1 MFDGRCYTLLFIAR
15 RDDNAKTGE
24 FGAGGLGWHFEI
36 KAISDSNLRVS
47 SRKRK
52 PPVGTR
58 SRAIREFVW
67 ALRQRRRRRASR
79 TFVCKIRG
87 GLGAPPPRV
96 PATPSTPAILNSSRR
111 DPQSLPVWKRAIDSV

>member
-67 ALRQRRRRRASR
+67 ALRQRRRWSASGTFCSISTDALEPIPTASPLRRQLQP
-79 TFVCKIRG
+79 F
-87 GLGAPPPRV
+87 
-96 PATPSTPAILNSSRR
+96 
-111 DPQSLPVWKRAIDSV
+111 